1 MGFGFWLQIFWVLKI
16 EGYLYLCVGGSEEE
30 GIRNVCLKF
39 GSVVVVGRCRDFGFR
54 IEPF

>member
-16 EGYLYLCVGGSEEE
+16 DGVLYLCVGGSEEE